1 MNNLTLKR
9 FAGLLS
15 LMLAVNLLS
24 SCNSPTANAP
34 GASPAASPV
43 TSSEKKPLK
52 AVKVQLG
59 FLLQSTYAPLIV
71 AIKKGY
77 FADEGLNVS
86 WQRGFGNV
94 DTISKLG
101 SGQFDISF
109 SDMYN
114 ALKFND
120 KNPNQKLVAVAV
132 PFNKSEASILTLKS
146 SSINDPKGLAGK
158 KLGAPVGDG
167 PRKLWPLFAK
177 QVGVDPNSVE
187 WISMDPKL
195 RETFLVQGRVDGI
208 SGFSTSS
215 LPNILKAGK
224 KKEDVNVF
232 YYTDYGLDFYGN
244 ALLTK
249 ASYAKE
255 NPDVVKGFVKAYLK
269 GLEDTLKEPE
279 AALDAVMEADQ
290 SKLMNRDAEKLRLQI
305 ALEKLL
311 VTPEVETV
319 GLGDVNAK
327 RLQTTINQTVV
338 GFGLQGSPKVEDIFD
353 NSFLPSKE
361 TRLLPTKTEMK
372 PLE

>member
-1 MNNLTLKR
+1 MLNPKR
-9 FAGLLS
+9 FAS
-15 LMLAVNLLS
+15 LFLVAIAVNLLS
-24 SCNSPTANAP
+24 SCNSPTATAP
-34 GASPAASPV
+34 GTSSTASPV
-43 TSSEKKPLK
+43 TSSAQTLK

-77 FADEGLNVS
+77 FAEEGLNVS
-86 WQRGFGNV
+86 WERGFGNV
-94 DTISKLG
+94 DTISKLA

-114 ALKFND
+114 TLEFND
-120 KNPNQKLVAVAV
+120 KNPDEKLIAVAV

-208 SGFSTSS
+208 SGFSTSA

-224 KKEDVNVF
+224 KTEDVNVF
-232 YYTDYGLDFYGN
+232 YYTDYGLNFYGN
-244 ALLTK
+244 ALLAKT
-249 ASYAKE
+249 SYVKE

-269 GLEDTLKEPE
+269 GLQNTLKDPA
-279 AALDAVMEADQ
+279 AALDAVMEADE
-290 SKLMNRDAEKLRLQI
+290 SKLMNRDAEKIRLQV

-319 GLGDVNAK
+319 GLGGIDAK
-327 RLQTTINQTVV
+327 RLQTTIDQTVV
-338 GFGLQGSPKVEDIFD
+338 GFGLKGNPKVEDIFD
-353 NSFLPSKE
+353 QSFLPSRD
-361 TRLLPTKTEMK
+361 TRALPARAEMK

>member
-1 MNNLTLKR
+1 MLSLKR
-9 FAGLLS
+9 FASLLS
-15 LMLAVNLLS
+15 IAIAVNLLS
-24 SCNSPTANAP
+24 SCNSPTATTP
-34 GASPAASPV
+34 GSPAASPLA
-43 TSSEKKPLK
+43 SSEQKPLK
-52 AVKVQLG
+52 TVKVQLG

-77 FADEGLNVS
+77 FAEEGLNVS
-86 WQRGFGNV
+86 WERGFGNV

-114 ALKFND
+114 TLEFND
-120 KNPNQKLVAVAV
+120 KNPNEKLIAVAV

-146 SSINDPKGLAGK
+146 SSINDPKGLTGK

-177 QVGVDPNSVE
+177 QVGIDPNSVE

-208 SGFSTSS
+208 SGFSTSA

-224 KKEDVNVF
+224 KTEDVNVF

-249 ASYAKE
+249 ASYVKE

-269 GLEDTLKEPE
+269 GLQDTLKDP
-279 AALDAVMEADQ
+279 AVALDAVMEADE
-290 SKLMNRDAEKLRLQI
+290 SKLMNRDAEKIRLQI

-311 VTPEVETV
+311 ITPEVESV
-319 GLGDVNAK
+319 GLGNLDAK
-327 RLQTTINQTVV
+327 RLQTTIDQTVV
-338 GFGLQGSPKVEDIFD
+338 GFGLKGNPKVEDIFD
-353 NSFLPSKE
+353 RSFLPSQD
-361 TRLLPTKTEMK
+361 TRALPPKAEMK